1 MVFYTCTYIFVS
13 LVEAKCF
20 FFSVGIVHLIR
31 SYFIVIS
38 KHADQLS
45 GYTKVGN
52 RIQIFGHKSH
62 KIFIETQ
69 IWMHCFSCKHKESF
83 FSIWDIMTIHNVS
96 PSALLVS
103 KNKIPIGL
111 EFKFPCIIKDNKWL
125 VIVMDGLCLHD
136 FELHAIWIW

>member
-20 FFSVGIVHLIR
+20 FFRWNCSSDSFVFYSH
-31 SYFIVIS
+31 F

-45 GYTKVGN
+45 GHTKVGN

-69 IWMHCFSCKHKESF
+69 IWMYCFSWKHKESF